1 MILHNERYSDMS
13 VVSKLL
19 IAFLTILLS
28 CHPQNN
34 PGSEMQSKIDSLQ
47 KQLDKTYKPGLGE
60 FMTGI
65 QLHHA
70 KLWFAGQNQNW
81 PLADFEIHEIEES
94 LDDIDEFCKDRP
106 EVKSIGMLRPAI
118 DSVAAAIRR
127 NLNNEPPLPTV
138 QNLQS
143 FKNSFSVL
151 TTTCN
156 NCHKATD
163 HGFNVVTIPTSP
175 PVSNQDFKPAH

>member
-1 MILHNERYSDMS
+1 MVVKYKIYFILPSI
-13 VVSKLL
+13 LCTL
-19 IAFLTILLS
+19 IACNEKTKEVR
-28 CHPQNN
+28 Q
-34 PGSEMQSKIDSLQ
+34 MQLKADSLE

-81 PLADFEIHEIEES
+81 PLADFEIHEILES
-94 LDDIDEFCKDRP
+94 LDDIEEFCKDRP
-106 EVKSIGMLRPAI
+106 EVKSIGMIKPAI
-118 DSVAAAIRR
+118 DSVTYAIR
-127 NLNNEPPLPTV
+127 
-138 QNLQS
+138 QKDLQL

-151 TTTCN
+151 TNTCN

-163 HGFNVVTIPTSP
+163 HAFNVVIVPVNP
-175 PVSNQDFKPAH
+175 PVSNQDFRVAR

>member
-1 MILHNERYSDMS
+1 MMSGNKKYDFISTSAYFILIP
-13 VVSKLL
+13 VVLHLVACNQQGNQVSQ
-19 IAFLTILLS
+19 T
-28 CHPQNN
+28 
-34 PGSEMQSKIDSLQ
+34 QSKIDSLQ
-47 KQLDKTYKPGLGE
+47 SQVVDKAYKPGLGE

-81 PLADFEIHEIEES
+81 PLADFEVHEIQES
-94 LDDIDEFCKDRP
+94 LDDINEFCKDRP

-118 DSVAAAIRR
+118 DSVTNSI
-127 NLNNEPPLPTV
+127 
-138 QNLQS
+138 QQKNLQL
-143 FKNSFSVL
+143 FEKRFSLL

-163 HGFNVVTIPTSP
+163 HGFNVVIIPTSP
-175 PVSNQDFKPAH
+175 PVSNQDFKVAH

>member
-1 MILHNERYSDMS
+1 MVTGNEKYNALSTGRYFILILT
-13 VVSKLL
+13 VLL
-19 IAFLTILLS
+19 LVACNQKTTQS
-28 CHPQNN
+28 
-34 PGSEMQSKIDSLQ
+34 SETQSKIDSLQ
-47 KQLDKTYKPGLGE
+47 SQLDKAYKPGLGE

-81 PLADFEIHEIEES
+81 PLADFEIHEIQES

-106 EVKSIGMLRPAI
+106 EVKSIGMLRPTI
-118 DSVAAAIRR
+118 DSVTNSI
-127 NLNNEPPLPTV
+127 
-138 QNLQS
+138 QQKNLQL
-143 FKNSFSVL
+143 FEKSFSLL

-175 PVSNQDFKPAH
+175 PVSNQDFKAAH

>member
-1 MILHNERYSDMS
+1 MVIKSEKYSPGF
-13 VVSKLL
+13 VTGK
-19 IAFLTILLS
+19 FLILLPIL
-28 CHPQNN
+28 CTLMACNEKTREVQQ
-34 PGSEMQSKIDSLQ
+34 MQLKIDSLQ

-81 PLADFEIHEIEES
+81 PLADFEIHEILES
-94 LDDIDEFCKDRP
+94 LDDIEEFCKDRP
-106 EVKSIGMLRPAI
+106 EVKSIGMIKPAI
-118 DSVAAAIRR
+118 DSVTDAIRQKD
-127 NLNNEPPLPTV
+127 LPL
-138 QNLQS
+138 

-151 TTTCN
+151 TSTCN

-163 HGFNVVTIPTSP
+163 HGFNVVMTPVNP
-175 PVSNQDFKPAH
+175 PVSNQDFRVAQ